1 MSRRR
6 RWSEVYEALW
16 FEPALAIV
24 GALLLGWI
32 LSNVA
37 VAPGS
42 LLDQIAFKG
51 SVSDGRQLLA
61 VVTGT
66 MITVTSLVFA
76 LTVVSLQIAG
86 TQFSP
91 RLLRSFLR
99 DRGTQMVLS
108 TFVGTVSYSLAG
120 LHTVGSNG
128 GGAAVPRLAVSGS
141 LVLALISVGMLVYYV
156 AHITNAIRIDTIMRS
171 MDLRARHVLRRDH
184 PPIDEASGDADAQDD
199 SANPDSAITVP
210 APREGYF
217 QGVDGHALV
226 SLARREGL
234 TVRLLQLVGYHVVE
248 GQALATVWVTDGSAP
263 RPAVCRAV
271 AAAIYV
277 AQERKVELDVGFG
290 VRQLVDVTNRAMST
304 GQNDPYTAVQAI
316 HHLTNFLV
324 DAAGRSFAVRRLADA
339 DGRTRV
345 IVPVMAFPTHLK
357 VVCGH
362 IRQGGLERHPR
373 VTLELLRLLGSV
385 AEAAVGDARREAVQ
399 RELDLVVSDARRM
412 IPAAGD
418 LDEIEC
424 AATVVRAALQ
434 HRSHPPVGARQA
446 QRVDNQTA
454 LSRSSRRISGEP

>member
-1 MSRRR
+1 LIHHRR
-6 RWSEVYEALW
+6 RWSEVYDALW

-24 GALLLGWI
+24 GALILGLI
-32 LSNVA
+32 LSNIA

-42 LLDQIAFKG
+42 LLDRIAFKG

-76 LTVVSLQIAG
+76 LTVVTLQIAG

-128 GGAAVPRLAVSGS
+128 GGVPVPRLAVSGA

-156 AHITNAIRIDTIMRS
+156 GHITNAIRIDTIMRS
-171 MDLRARHVLRRDH
+171 VEQRARHVLRRDH
-184 PPIDEASGDADAQDD
+184 PLLDDAAGDADGQD
-199 SANPDSAITVP
+199 SSPIPDGAVTVP
-210 APREGYF
+210 APYEGYL
-217 QGVDGHALV
+217 QGVDVHTLTA
-226 SLARREGL
+226 LARREGL
-234 TVRLLQLVGYHVVE
+234 TVQLLQLVGYHVVE
-248 GQALATVWVTDGSAP
+248 GRPLAAVWADDGSAP
-263 RPAVCRAV
+263 RPASFRTL
-271 AAAIYV
+271 AAAIHV
-277 AQERKVELDVGFG
+277 AQERKVELDVGFAL
-290 VRQLVDVTNRAMST
+290 RQLVDITNRAMST

-324 DAAGRSFAVRRLADA
+324 DAAGRSFAVRRLADH

-345 IVPVMAFPTHLK
+345 IVPVMAFSTHLK

-373 VTLELLRLLGSV
+373 VTVELLRMLGEV
-385 AEAAVGDARREAVQ
+385 ADAAVGEGRRAAV
-399 RELDLVVSDARRM
+399 RGELDLVVTDARRM
-412 IPAAGD
+412 IPAEAD
-418 LDEIEC
+418 LDEVER
-424 AATVVRAALQ
+424 AASAVRASLQ
-434 HRSHPPVGARQA
+434 CSRQPAVAGQA
-446 QRVDNQTA
+446 Q
-454 LSRSSRRISGEP
+454 SP